1 MWNNQRVVLVAQKI
15 CRNHIW
21 VLKKNQTDRDF
32 PVQPNPSTYL
42 SAQLLL
48 NVLRIDHWSWNICET
63 WLKSGQMC
71 NSLVL
76 ISPNMVELMHLFR
89 LPISPNM
96 EIFGCYKASTPWFCL
111 DMTRPRMYV
120 PMNHPATG
128 DPLFTKVDANN
139 PYPGSD

>member
-1 MWNNQRVVLVAQKI
+1 LGI
-15 CRNHIW
+15 E
-21 VLKKNQTDRDF
+21 KKTKKTDRDF

-48 NVLRIDHWSWNICET
+48 NVLRIDYWSWNICET

-76 ISPNMVELMHLFR
+76 ISPNMVELMLFHSCTSSDFRFHLTWRF
-89 LPISPNM
+89 
-96 EIFGCYKASTPWFCL
+96 L
-111 DMTRPRMYV
+111 DATRQALLQILLGLDQRPRMYV